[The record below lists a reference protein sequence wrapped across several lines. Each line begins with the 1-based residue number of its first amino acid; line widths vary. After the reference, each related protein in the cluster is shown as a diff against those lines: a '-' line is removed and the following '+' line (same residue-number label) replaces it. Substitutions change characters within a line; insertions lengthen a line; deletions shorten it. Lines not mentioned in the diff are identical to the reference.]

1 MLYAFI
7 HHGRQHTWAA
17 GVVMHVEPMPTLIVL
32 VAIIRRIPVMMVMVG
47 MLVVAVVR
55 VPVLTVLMHMN
66 EHA

>member
-1 MLYAFI
+1 
-7 HHGRQHTWAA
+7 
-17 GVVMHVEPMPTLIVL
+17 MHVEPVPTLIVL
-32 VAIIRRIPVMMVMVG
+32 VAIVRRIPVMMVMVG